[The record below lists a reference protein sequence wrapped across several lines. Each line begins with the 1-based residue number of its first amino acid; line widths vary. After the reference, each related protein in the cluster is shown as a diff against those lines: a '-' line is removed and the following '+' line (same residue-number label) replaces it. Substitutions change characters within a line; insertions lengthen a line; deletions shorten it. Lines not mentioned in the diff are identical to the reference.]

1 MKKLRWLCVLLSCLL
16 VIGAFSMAAHADFG
30 DYGGDSDFG
39 DFGGGYDSG
48 DSDFGDFGGDD
59 NDFNNNNNNY
69 YIGGSNGSSG
79 SSGSSGPSDGNIIGT
94 LLIVG
99 FIALVVFALVRSKK
113 KGAKGPIM
121 PGATA
126 TDQATLR
133 PVQEYLSLD
142 PSFSETEFR
151 EKLSNMYVQFQEAWQ
166 AKDLEPL
173 RPYLTDAFYNKCDR
187 QLDGL
192 RKNHQTNRIERISVL
207 GVDLMGFKQEAGVDT
222 MVAQLRT
229 RIVDYVVD
237 DATGNIVR
245 GSNTAEKFMTYE
257 WDLMRSSG
265 LTTASAGAGTT
276 AQSCPHCGATLDI
289 NRSAKCPFCDS
300 ILTTDTFDW
309 AVSEIKGLAQRTNG

>member
-1 MKKLRWLCVLLSCLL
+1 MKRLRWLCVLLSCFI

-30 DYGGDSDFG
+30 DYGGDADFGGG

-48 DSDFGDFGGDD
+48 DYDYDFGDDDD
-59 NDFNNNNNNY
+59 NNRY
-69 YIGGSNGSSG
+69 VIGGSGGSSSGG
-79 SSGSSGPSDGNIIGT
+79 SSSGQSDASIVGT
-94 LLIVG
+94 LLFFGV
-99 FIALVVFALVRSKK
+99 IALVIFAIVRSKK
-113 KGAKGPIM
+113 GGAKGPIM

-126 TDQATLR
+126 TDAATLR

-151 EKLSNMYVQFQEAWQ
+151 EKLSNMYVQFQNAWQ
-166 AKDLEPL
+166 AKDMEPL

-187 QLDGL
+187 QLDGY
-192 RKNHQTNRIERISVL
+192 RKNRQTNRIERISVL
-207 GVDLMGFKQEAGVDT
+207 GVDLMGWKQEGGFDM

-237 DATGNIVR
+237 DATGNVVR

-257 WDLMRSSG
+257 WDLLRSSG
-265 LTTASAGAGTT
+265 LTTVSAGGGTT